1 MVILFCFKI
10 KFMKKLLG
18 KLLLKILG
26 WKVVLQGDVNS
37 LNRCILVVAPHTHN
51 MEYILGNL
59 AYWTL
64 GKPLKIIIKDA
75 HTKAWYGSLVRGL
88 GGIGI
93 DRTQK
98 NDLINFVANEFKK
111 DDFSLVITPEG
122 TRSWVPKW
130 RKGFYHMALAAKV
143 PIVLAA
149 GDFKRNIVYLGYTI
163 PYEKLESASFIEIME
178 EIQNYYI
185 KYDIGPKIPSNWNPN
200 IIGDEVRS

>member
-1 MVILFCFKI
+1 
-10 KFMKKLLG
+10 MKKLIG
-18 KLLLKILG
+18 KLMLKMLG

-51 MEYILGNL
+51 MEYLLGNL
-59 AYWTL
+59 AYWSL
-64 GKPLKIIIKDA
+64 EKPLKIIIKDA
-75 HTKAWYGSLVRGL
+75 HTKAWYGSLVKGL

-93 DRTQK
+93 DRSQK
-98 NDLINFVANEFKK
+98 NDLVNFVARQFEKE
-111 DDFSLVITPEG
+111 DFSLVITPEG

-163 PYEKLESASFIEIME
+163 PYERIASVPFSEIME
-178 EIQNYYI
+178 EIQDYYV
-185 KYDIGPKIPSNWNPN
+185 KYDIVPKIPANWNPN
-200 IIGDEVRS
+200 IMGAGNEEEVRS

>member
-1 MVILFCFKI
+1 
-10 KFMKKLLG
+10 MKKLLG
-18 KLLLKILG
+18 KLILKILG

-64 GKPLKIIIKDA
+64 EKPLKIIIKDA

-93 DRTQK
+93 DRSQK

-163 PYEKLESASFIEIME
+163 PYERLETASFIEIME

-185 KYDIGPKIPSNWNPN
+185 KNDIGPKIPANWNPN
-200 IIGDEVRS
+200 IIENDAEVRS